1 MDSLTLYREGVPLPD
16 DLKLSKKAV
25 RQVCA
30 IREWAA
36 RENKN
41 RQGAFEAELAT
52 PTPPQAAR
60 VEAVRSACVPPAAQ
74 AFVADPATIARAAQL
89 MRGLLAPP
97 QRREPE
103 QSGGATA
110 TGTTLQKNA
119 Q

>member
-89 MRGLLAPP
+89 MRGPRLL
-97 QRREPE
+97 
-103 QSGGATA
+103 GA
-110 TGTTLQKNA
+110 
-119 Q
+119 

>member
-1 MDSLTLYREGVPLPD
+1 MGPRRLRVPAVGSMHGLADPLPGGQLPD

-25 RQVCA
+25 RQVYA

-89 MRGLLAPP
+89 MRGPRLL
-97 QRREPE
+97 
-103 QSGGATA
+103 GA
-110 TGTTLQKNA
+110 
-119 Q
+119 